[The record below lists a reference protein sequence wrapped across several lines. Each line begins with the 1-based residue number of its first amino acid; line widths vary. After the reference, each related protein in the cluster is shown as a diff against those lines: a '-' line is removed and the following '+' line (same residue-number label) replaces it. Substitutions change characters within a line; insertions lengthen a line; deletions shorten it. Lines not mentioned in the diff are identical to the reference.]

1 MPTQE
6 KIILHA
12 LPPSHPCMTAEAG
25 LKYKGLEYDRVE
37 LTMGSHGTE
46 VDELYGEGARTVP
59 GMMIGDEAV
68 HGSVPILRRLEEMVP
83 EKPLYPEPIAEGVRA
98 AEEWA
103 DGHFQDLGRRLPWGA
118 LHFRPE
124 AMGTFA
130 GGDALDPAGTD
141 FAMKFIHSTWKYH
154 RITAVK
160 LAEDLAGFSSQIR
173 QIEEYAG
180 QGLIGSEEPTAADLQ
195 IASTVRVLLTIGDLH
210 PMFDGTAAER
220 IAIKHFPDYDGLVPE
235 GAYPAGWLK

>member
-59 GMMIGDEAV
+59 GMMIGEEAV

-154 RITAVK
+154 GITAVK
-160 LAEDLAGFSSQIR
+160 LAEDLAGCSAQIR
-173 QIEEYAG
+173 QIEEFAG
-180 QGLIGSEEPTAADLQ
+180 QGLIDGDEPTAADLQ
-195 IASTVRVLLTIGDLH
+195 IGSTARVLLTIGDLH

-220 IAIKHFPDYDGLVPE
+220 IAMKHFPDYDGLVPE

>member
-1 MPTQE
+1 MPAQE

-25 LKYKGLEYDRVE
+25 LRYKGLDYERVE
-37 LTMGSHGTE
+37 LTMGSHGNE
-46 VDELYGEGARTVP
+46 VGEIYGEDARTVP
-59 GMMIGDEAV
+59 GMMIGEEAI

-83 EKPLYPEPIAEGVRA
+83 ENPLYPEPIADQVAA

-124 AMGTFA
+124 AMGTF
-130 GGDALDPAGTD
+130 GGGGALDPAGTD

-154 RITAVK
+154 RITAVR
-160 LAEDLAGFSSQIR
+160 LAEDLAGFSAQIR

-180 QGLIGSEEPTAADLQ
+180 QGLIGGDEPTAADLQ
-195 IASTVRVLLTIGDLH
+195 IGSTVRVLLTVGDLH
-210 PMFDGTAAER
+210 PFLEGTVAESV
-220 IAIKHFPDYDGLVPE
+220 AMKYFPEYDGQVPG
-235 GAYPAGWLK
+235 GAYPDGWLK

>member
-12 LPPSHPCMTAEAG
+12 LPPSRPCMTAEAG
-25 LKYKGLEYDRVE
+25 LKYKGLEYERVE

-59 GMMIGDEAV
+59 GMMIGEEAV

-83 EKPLYPEPIAEGVRA
+83 EKPLYPEPIAERVRA

-124 AMGTFA
+124 AMGITCR
-130 GGDALDPAGTD
+130 
-141 FAMKFIHSTWKYH
+141 STRKISDWVFFSPWAA
-154 RITAVK
+154 AV
-160 LAEDLAGFSSQIR
+160 S
-173 QIEEYAG
+173 
-180 QGLIGSEEPTAADLQ
+180 
-195 IASTVRVLLTIGDLH
+195 
-210 PMFDGTAAER
+210 
-220 IAIKHFPDYDGLVPE
+220 GLVSR
-235 GAYPAGWLK
+235 AGSAVMVAISRSPGSG

>member
-25 LKYKGLEYDRVE
+25 LKYKGLEYERVE

-59 GMMIGDEAV
+59 GMMIGEEAV

-141 FAMKFIHSTWKYH
+141 FAMKFIRSTWKYH
-154 RITAVK
+154 NISAVT
-160 LAEDLAGFSSQIR
+160 LAEDLAGFSAQVR
-173 QIEEYAG
+173 QIEEFAG
-180 QGLIGSEEPTAADLQ
+180 QGLIDGDEPTAADLQ

-220 IAIKHFPDYDGLVPE
+220 IAMKYFPDYDGLVPE

>member
-12 LPPSHPCMTAEAG
+12 LPPSHPCMTAEAA
-25 LKYKGLEYDRVE
+25 LKYKGLEYERVE

-46 VDELYGEGARTVP
+46 VGELYGESAHTVP
-59 GMMIGDEAV
+59 GMMIGDEAI
-68 HGSVPILRRLEEMVP
+68 HGSVPILRRLEEISP
-83 EKPLYPEPIAEGVRA
+83 ENPLYPEPIADQVAA

-124 AMGTFA
+124 SMGTFA
-130 GGDALDPAGTD
+130 GGGALDPAGTD

-154 RITAVK
+154 RITAVR
-160 LAEDLAGFSSQIR
+160 LAEDLAGFSAQIR

-180 QGLIGSEEPTAADLQ
+180 QGLIGGEEPTAADLQ
-195 IASTVRVLLTIGDLH
+195 IGSTVRVLLTVGDLH
-210 PMFDGTAAER
+210 PFLEGTAAEGVAMR
-220 IAIKHFPDYDGLVPE
+220 YFPDYDGLVPE
-235 GAYPAGWLK
+235 GAYPEGWLK

>member
-25 LKYKGLEYDRVE
+25 LKYKGLEYERVE

-160 LAEDLAGFSSQIR
+160 LAEDLAGFSAQIR

-180 QGLIGSEEPTAADLQ
+180 QGLIGGDEPTAADLQ

-220 IAIKHFPDYDGLVPE
+220 IAMKYFPDYDGLVPE

>member
-1 MPTQE
+1 
-6 KIILHA
+6 
-12 LPPSHPCMTAEAG
+12 MTAEAG
-25 LKYKGLEYDRVE
+25 LKYKGLEYERVE

-59 GMMIGDEAV
+59 GMMIGEEAV

-83 EKPLYPEPIAEGVRA
+83 EKPLYPEPIAERVRA

-154 RITAVK
+154 GITAVK
-160 LAEDLAGFSSQIR
+160 LAEDLAGFSAQIR
-173 QIEEYAG
+173 QIEEFAG
-180 QGLIGSEEPTAADLQ
+180 QGLIGGEEPTAADLQ

-220 IAIKHFPDYDGLVPE
+220 IAMKHFPDYDGLVPE